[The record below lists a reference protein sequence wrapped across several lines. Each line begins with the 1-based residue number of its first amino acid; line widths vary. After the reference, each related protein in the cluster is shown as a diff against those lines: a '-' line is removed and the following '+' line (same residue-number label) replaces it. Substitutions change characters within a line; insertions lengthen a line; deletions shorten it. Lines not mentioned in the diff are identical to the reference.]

1 MIGVIHFKRGIFDQ
15 LRFRAQLALV
25 FIVGIL
31 LLALATSIIVSRISS
46 SIIEKH
52 QVSQGMQVTESLAR
66 QSEIALLYQSSVAA
80 RDVGESAIN
89 FPGVLGITIETEKLD
104 KLYDTSANSDD
115 PSIQGSAELLLSET
129 ETIQLLADEPLP
141 TRAAELSLI
150 AEDDSTWTFSAPV
163 FSSTEANDFELQSAT
178 SEKVLLGYITVV
190 VTKETLNLMQDSTLR
205 NNLMVSFLGAC
216 LLLAVLLYFSRR
228 LTQPIDR
235 LSAVMELAQRG
246 DEKIRSDIAGPVD
259 ITHMQAS
266 FNRMMEVLEERREEL
281 QLAMHA
287 ALESA
292 RVKGEFAA
300 NVTHELR
307 TPMNAVLGMLD
318 LLLTMGLSLK
328 QQEYVETAKSS
339 GESLL
344 SLIDEILD
352 FSEADMG
359 KLTFNNQDY
368 VLEESLDS
376 IVGLLSS
383 TALKKKINI
392 GYLIEEN
399 VPAVIHSDSAK
410 IRQVLINLAGNAV
423 KFTDSGEVSIHVSL
437 DRAEGDQRMIDST
450 TSHSTHA
457 RLKFV
462 VRDSGIGISPND
474 QLRIFDAFTQLDSSS
489 TKRYPGTGLG
499 LAISK
504 QIVGEMGG
512 EMAVSS
518 ELGSGS
524 EFSFVVPVQI
534 SSSPKSDAATNDISG
549 MCALFV
555 STSPIITAFA
565 QRYLAVMNVQ
575 TTFVENGQDALR
587 EIRQCTSETC
597 FDVVFI
603 DQDITDIKIH
613 NLVQFLE
620 REPQSA
626 ACLVALLCNPWDVDV
641 TVRELSLPRLN
652 KPLRSKSFS
661 DFFHK
666 YLIHQQF
673 EDEDSFEF
681 LQQPTRQSFKIL
693 VVDDNRPNQ
702 QVAQAMLEKL
712 GCTTAQASNGREAV
726 EAVIREE
733 FDAVFMD
740 CSMPLMN
747 GYDATAQIRVYE
759 GDAMGSLPIIAMT
772 ANNSDSEKQRCKDAG
787 MSDFLPKPLSLT
799 GLREK
804 LAQWVGLNIATAESS
819 QANSANILHHP
830 QTSYRPLSYDAAV
843 VAALRET
850 VGEVVGS
857 MIEAFVEDTPVYL
870 SQLRVA
876 IDADDVQQ
884 TRELAHTIK
893 GSAANFGALEL
904 VELSRE
910 LEERAL
916 QSDLH
921 NAIEQVNKLAAAFD
935 RLCDDLKQETSSD
948 SPMVTTSQRNPT
960 HSRILIV
967 DDDRTT
973 RMGLVDVF
981 MRENYE
987 VEQASNG
994 MQALTICKRS
1004 MPELILMDAVMPQL
1018 NGFDACQMIREI
1030 PHGADIPVLMIT
1042 SLEDETSIVRAF
1054 SCGATDYIA
1063 KPINFSVLKQR
1074 VVRLIKANRAEQ
1086 HVKQLAYHDPLTG
1099 LPNRAQLKQQIRII
1113 VNRAAL
1119 EKQRFAILFLDLDRF
1134 KMINDTLGHEAGDL
1148 LLKAVADRIRNCVR
1162 EQDFIARL
1170 GGDEFTIILENV
1182 HGPESAA
1189 HVAEKICRSVS
1200 QPFAF
1205 MQQKMCVTTSIGIS
1219 IFPDDGEDVSAL
1231 IKHADSAMFRAK
1243 EKRNHFCFY
1252 EQGMEAEIASRLKLE
1267 QELRKGIQENELV
1280 LYYQPQID
1288 MHTGK
1293 LVGAE
1298 ALVRWNHPTKGLVP
1312 PDVFIPL
1319 AEESGLINQLSDWV
1333 LKNGVLQLTKW
1344 LAQNHRL
1351 TLAINI
1357 SVKDLMAEQLHTKL
1371 QRLIRQHNLPKN
1383 VLELE
1388 ITEGTLMKHPEVMI
1402 SELKKIKKMGISIA
1416 VDDFG
1421 SGYSSLNYLKRLPV
1435 DLLKIDRSFIRDIE
1449 SDSSDVAIVTG
1460 IVALAKSL
1468 TLKTVAEGVETESQR
1483 AILQRLGCDHFQ
1495 GYLFSKPLPA
1505 DLFADTFLTS
1515 EKVI

>member
-1 MIGVIHFKRGIFDQ
+1 MHFKRGIFDR

-31 LLALATSIIVSRISS
+31 LVAFVTSIIVSRMSS
-46 SIIEKH
+46 SIIEEH
-52 QVSQGMQVTESLAR
+52 QVLQGMQVTESLAR

-80 RDVGESAIN
+80 RDVGESAVS
-89 FPGVLGITIETEKLD
+89 FPGVIGITIETDKLD
-104 KLYDTSANSDD
+104 KLYATSTISADRSAVLSRDLPSSDV
-115 PSIQGSAELLLSET
+115 
-129 ETIQLLADEPLP
+129 ETIQQGAPEHLP
-141 TRAAELSLI
+141 SRAAELSLI
-150 AEDDSTWTFSAPV
+150 AEDDSTWTFSSPV
-163 FSSTEANDFELQSAT
+163 FSSSEINDFEMQTVA
-178 SEKVLLGYITVV
+178 SEPVLLGYITVV
-190 VTKETLNLMQDSTLR
+190 VTKETLSLMQDSTLR

-216 LLLAVLLYFSRR
+216 ILLAVLLYFSRR

-259 ITHMQAS
+259 ITRMQAS

-399 VPAVIHSDSAK
+399 VPAIIHSDSAR

-423 KFTDSGEVSIHVSL
+423 KFTDSGEVAIHVSL
-437 DRAEGDQRMIDST
+437 DRAEGDQDVVDNT
-450 TSHSTHA
+450 DA

-489 TKRYPGTGLG
+489 TKKYPGTGLG

-504 QIVGEMGG
+504 QIVDEMGG

-524 EFSFVVPVQI
+524 EFSFIMPVQI
-534 SSSPKSDAATNDISG
+534 PALPKTDAATDDMGG
-549 MCALFV
+549 MRALFV
-555 STSPIITAFA
+555 STSTIIAAYA
-565 QRYLAVMNVQ
+565 QRHLTAMNVQ
-575 TTFVENGQDALR
+575 TTFVESGQDALR
-587 EIRQCTSETC
+587 AIRQCTSETC
-597 FDVVFI
+597 FDVVFV

-613 NLVQFLE
+613 NFVEFLE

-626 ACLVALLCNPWDVDV
+626 ECLVALLCNPWDVDV
-641 TVRELSLPRLN
+641 AVRELSLPRLN

-673 EDEDSFEF
+673 KDEESFEF

-712 GCTTAQASNGREAV
+712 GCTTALASNGREAV

-819 QANSANILHHP
+819 QANSANTLHHP
-830 QTSYRPLSYDAAV
+830 QTSYRPLSYDVAV

-921 NAIEQVNKLAAAFD
+921 NAIEQVNKLAVAFD
-935 RLCDDLKQETSSD
+935 RLRDDLKQETSSD
-948 SPMVTTSQRNPT
+948 RPMVTTPQRST
-960 HSRILIV
+960 TTSRILIV

-973 RMGLVDVF
+973 RMGLVDAF

-994 MQALTICKRS
+994 IQALTICKRS

-1170 GGDEFTIILENV
+1170 GGDEFTIILENI

-1280 LYYQPQID
+1280 LYYQPQLD
-1288 MHTGK
+1288 MQTGK

-1357 SVKDLMAEQLHTKL
+1357 SVKDLIAEQLHTKL

-1388 ITEGTLMKHPEVMI
+1388 ITEGTLMNHPEVMI
-1402 SELKKIKKMGISIA
+1402 SELEKIKKMGVSIA

-1449 SDSSDVAIVTG
+1449 SDPSDVAIVTG

-1483 AILQRLGCDHFQ
+1483 AILQRLGCDNFQ
-1495 GYLFSKPLPA
+1495 GYLVSKPLPA
-1505 DLFADTFLTS
+1505 DLFADTFLNS